1 MAEQA
6 ALGAVLLSTLS
17 PDAAVR
23 RQAERDLTQAQSHP
37 SFGPLVLQLAQ
48 DASQQKPVRQS
59 AALSFKNWIK
69 ANWALEDAPTP
80 LSTQTAESLKQSIV
94 AIMISLSGEPA
105 LQVQIGEAIAIMA
118 ESDFPD
124 QWDNLIEV
132 RFPGDGVRPV
142 LVN

>member
-1 MAEQA
+1 M
-6 ALGAVLLSTLS
+6 
-17 PDAAVR
+17 P
-23 RQAERDLTQAQSHP
+23 TQ
-37 SFGPLVLQLAQ
+37 
-48 DASQQKPVRQS
+48 
-59 AALSFKNWIK
+59 
-69 ANWALEDAPTP
+69 LEDAPTP